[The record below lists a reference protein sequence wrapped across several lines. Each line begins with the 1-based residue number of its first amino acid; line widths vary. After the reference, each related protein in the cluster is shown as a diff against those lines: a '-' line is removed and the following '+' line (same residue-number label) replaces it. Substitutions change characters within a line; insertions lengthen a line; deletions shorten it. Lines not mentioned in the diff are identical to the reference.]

1 MRACPQVRHFTRR
14 INPGALSA
22 MAELFLMNGDMCAW
36 LYTGSPAM
44 HSEKITLFEP
54 ELSRLKK
61 AGAGGYSNSFIAI
74 RRWVES
80 DSGGGR
86 ALQLAVGALCAGRC
100 SKNPASISNRLF
112 SPTDSSDRPT
122 PTNAGAT
129 TT

>member
-1 MRACPQVRHFTRR
+1 
-14 INPGALSA
+14 

-74 RRWVES
+74 RR
-80 DSGGGR
+80 
-86 ALQLAVGALCAGRC
+86 
-100 SKNPASISNRLF
+100 
-112 SPTDSSDRPT
+112 
-122 PTNAGAT
+122 
-129 TT
+129 